1 MNAHTII
8 KLFWTGLFLL
18 LFFSPS
24 PDVFATTY
32 KCTDEDGRVTYK
44 TGPCPP
50 GHMSEEIKSSNR
62 SSGAPS
68 ESNPANSYDYEEQQ
82 YGYEKVKIISRGRL
96 VDLIDHIEPGKYT
109 AFMFYADWCAP
120 CKTLKPR
127 LEEFAESG
135 STLAL
140 REIDIIN
147 WENPLVRYYNLP
159 TIPYFIVYGPDGN
172 FIERGPGITNE
183 TLKEIAGT
191 D

>member
-1 MNAHTII
+1 MSTLPII
-8 KLFWTGLFLL
+8 KLFDTGLVLL
-18 LFFSPS
+18 LFLFLSS
-24 PDVFATTY
+24 GAFAKTY

-44 TGPCPP
+44 TGPCPS
-50 GHMSEEIKSSNR
+50 GQTGEEIKSEAG
-62 SSGAPS
+62 SGGAS
-68 ESNPANSYDYEEQQ
+68 GSNPGNSYDYEAPQ
-82 YGYEKVKIISRGRL
+82 YGYKKVEIISRGRL
-96 VDLIDHIEPGKYT
+96 VDVIDHIEPGKYT

-127 LEEFAESG
+127 LEQFAESG

-159 TIPYFIVYGPDGN
+159 SLPYFIVYGPDGG
-172 FIERGPGITNE
+172 FVERGPAITNK
-183 TLKEIAGT
+183 TLRQISGA